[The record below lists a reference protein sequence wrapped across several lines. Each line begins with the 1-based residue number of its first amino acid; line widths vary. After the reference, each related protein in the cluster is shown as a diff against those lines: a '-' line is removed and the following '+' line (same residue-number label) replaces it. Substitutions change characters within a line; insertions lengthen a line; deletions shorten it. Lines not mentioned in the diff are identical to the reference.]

1 MPSSS
6 PRFQAYFNGEKVD
19 ELVGADP
26 SKLKAMIS
34 KVAAMQGA
42 QGTGQ
47 KVGGAGTSEP
57 PAAGDDLRARMAAAA
72 EARFK
77 AQQGGAK

>member
-1 MPSSS
+1 
-6 PRFQAYFNGEKVD
+6 
-19 ELVGADP
+19 
-26 SKLKAMIS
+26 
-34 KVAAMQGA
+34 MQGA

>member
-1 MPSSS
+1 MAGWNTRRRNRAPQADMRATSA
-6 PRFQAYFNGEKVD
+6 PR
-19 ELVGADP
+19 
-26 SKLKAMIS
+26 ICR
-34 KVAAMQGA
+34 VAAMQGA